1 MQTNDIT
8 LIDRTLSLGLL
19 HAAASELLIRRA
31 MQMHERSGHKVK
43 HEAKRAFN
51 DLQKAYERMQYC
63 YDRVQDI
70 ATSKDVD
77 ENSVALVDAFISD
90 SSNLAMITMLYMN
103 ATNEQNKNWE
113 ANAKQILQILRN
125 LTLADTQPIFALDFI
140 KQFAPKI

>member
-31 MQMHERSGHKVK
+31 MQMHERSGRKVK
-43 HEAKRAFN
+43 QEAKRAFG

-70 ATSKDVD
+70 ATSKAVD
-77 ENSVALVDAFISD
+77 EDSAALADALIND

-103 ATNEQNKNWE
+103 ATNEQNPRWE
-113 ANAKQILQILRN
+113 TNAKQILQILRN
-125 LTLADTQPIFALDFI
+125 LTLADTEPIFTLDFI
-140 KQFAPKI
+140 NRFAAKV